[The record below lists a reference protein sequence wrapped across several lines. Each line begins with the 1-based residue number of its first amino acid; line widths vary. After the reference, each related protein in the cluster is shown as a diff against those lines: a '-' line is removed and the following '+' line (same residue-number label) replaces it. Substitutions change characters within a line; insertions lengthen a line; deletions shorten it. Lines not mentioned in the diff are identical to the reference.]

1 MTAARVVRLIVLAAF
16 VAGIFVG
23 AGWWFPLVVI
33 VATVAAWRW
42 LEPPART

>member
-1 MTAARVVRLIVLAAF
+1 MTTPRIIRLIILAAF

-23 AGWWFPLVVI
+23 VGWWLPLLVI
-33 VATVAAWRW
+33 AAAVAAWRW